1 MNIKTSFMGLHSQ
14 APSNIYNYMIS
25 FLVSIIAL
33 IIGYFTYGKFI
44 EKLFGVEENRETPA
58 VRLQDDVDYMPLPT
72 WRIFLIQFLN
82 IAGLGPIFGA
92 IAGAM
97 FGPAAFLWIVLGSI
111 FAGAVHDYLSGML
124 SVRHDGL
131 SISEITGIYLGDNM
145 KQLMRFFTVVLLIFV
160 GTVFLMGPAKIID
173 GMTNNA
179 WGVWTWVGIILV
191 YYILSTLLPI
201 DKLIGKLYP
210 VFGVAMLLMAAGL
223 LIPLFFG
230 DYHIPELVA
239 ANLRNMTIDPGAT
252 PLFPILFVTIACGAI
267 SGFHATQSPLM
278 ARCMKNERLGRKI
291 FYGTMITEG
300 IVALIW
306 AAASMTFFG
315 NVGDLN
321 DAMLAN
327 NNNAAWAANE
337 ISLNMLGD
345 IGGILALLGIVA
357 APITSGDTAF
367 RSARLIMADVFKFD
381 QKKIMNRLY
390 LSIPLFVI
398 AFALTQIDF
407 GIIWRYFAW
416 SNQTLAMVVL
426 WTVTAYLIYENKAF
440 WVTLLP
446 AIFMTMVCATYI
458 LIAPEGFELES
469 DIAYFGGALITLGIG
484 LLFWNY
490 TIRKRAAL
498 GKIKE
503 SFT

>member
-1 MNIKTSFMGLHSQ
+1 
-14 APSNIYNYMIS
+14 MIS
-25 FLVSIIAL
+25 FIISILVL
-33 IIGYFTYGKFI
+33 ILGYYTYGKFV
-44 EKLFGVEENRETPA
+44 EKIFGVDKDRLTPA
-58 VRLQDDVDYMPLPT
+58 IRLKDDVDFMPLPA

-111 FAGAVHDYLSGML
+111 FAGAVHDYFSGMM

-131 SISEITGIYLGDNM
+131 SISEVVGIYLGPKM
-145 KQLMRFFTVVLLIFV
+145 KHFMRYFTIILLIFV

-173 GMTNNA
+173 GMTGNMWNL
-179 WGVWTWVGIILV
+179 WIWVGIILV

-201 DKLIGKLYP
+201 DKMISKLYP
-210 VFGVAMLLMAAGL
+210 LFGMAMLLMAVGL
-223 LIPLFFG
+223 LIALFFG
-230 DYHIPELVA
+230 DYHIPEIVPS
-239 ANLRNMTIDPGAT
+239 NLRNMTTSPSET

-278 ARCMKNERLGRKI
+278 ARCMKSETLGRKI

-306 AAASMTFFG
+306 AAAAMTFFG
-315 NVGDLN
+315 NVESLN
-321 DAMLAN
+321 GAMLAN

-337 ISLNMLGD
+337 ISLNMLGG

-367 RSARLIMADVFKFD
+367 RSARLILADVFKTD
-381 QKKIMNRLY
+381 QKKIKNRLY
-390 LSIPLFVI
+390 LSLPLFVI

-416 SNQTLAMVVL
+416 SNQTLATVVL
-426 WTVTAYLIYENKAF
+426 WTITAYLMYNSKAY
-440 WVTLLP
+440 WVTMLP
-446 AIFMTMVCATYI
+446 AIFMTMVCSTYI
-458 LIAPEGFELES
+458 LIAPEGFELANNL
-469 DIAYFGGALITLGIG
+469 AYLGGASITLGVTIV
-484 LLFWNY
+484 FWTY
-490 TIRKRAAL
+490 TVKKRKYL
-498 GKIKE
+498 GILPNN
-503 SFT
+503 

>member
-1 MNIKTSFMGLHSQ
+1 
-14 APSNIYNYMIS
+14 MIS
-25 FLVSIIAL
+25 FIVSIAVL
-33 IIGYFTYGKFI
+33 ILGYFTYGKFV
-44 EKLFGVEENRETPA
+44 EKIFGVDKDRPTPA
-58 VRLQDDVDYMPLPT
+58 IRLQDDVDFMPLPA

-131 SISEITGIYLGDNM
+131 SISEVVGIYLGPKM
-145 KQLMRFFTVVLLIFV
+145 KHFMRYFTIILLIFV

-173 GMTNNA
+173 GMTGNMWNL
-179 WGVWTWVGIILV
+179 WVWVGIILV

-201 DKLIGKLYP
+201 DKMISKLYP
-210 VFGVAMLLMAAGL
+210 VFGIAMLLMAVGL
-223 LIPLFFG
+223 LLALLFG
-230 DYHIPELVA
+230 DYHIPEIVP
-239 ANLRNMTIDPGAT
+239 ANLRNMTTSPSDT

-278 ARCMKNERLGRKI
+278 ARCMKNETLGRKI

-306 AAASMTFFG
+306 AAAAMTFFG
-315 NVGDLN
+315 NVESLN
-321 DAMLAN
+321 GAMLAN

-337 ISLNMLGD
+337 ISLNMLGSV
-345 IGGILALLGIVA
+345 GGVLALLGIVA

-367 RSARLIMADVFKFD
+367 RSARLILADVFKTD
-381 QKKIMNRLY
+381 QKKIKNRLY
-390 LSIPLFVI
+390 LSLPLFVI

-416 SNQTLAMVVL
+416 SNQTLATVVL
-426 WTVTAYLIYENKAF
+426 WTITAYLMFNNKVY

-446 AIFMTMVCATYI
+446 AIFMTMVCSTYI
-458 LIAPEGFELES
+458 LIAPEGFKLANNL
-469 DIAYFGGALITLGIG
+469 AYLGGASITLCVTI
-484 LLFWNY
+484 LFWMY
-490 TIRKRAAL
+490 TVKRQ
-498 GKIKE
+498 KIVE
-503 SFT
+503 GLVP

>member
-1 MNIKTSFMGLHSQ
+1 
-14 APSNIYNYMIS
+14 MIS
-25 FLVSIIAL
+25 FIVSIAVL
-33 IIGYFTYGKFI
+33 ILGYFTYGKFV
-44 EKLFGVEENRETPA
+44 EKIFGVDKDRPTPA
-58 VRLQDDVDYMPLPT
+58 IRLQDDVDFMPLPA

-131 SISEITGIYLGDNM
+131 SISEVVGIYLGPKM
-145 KQLMRFFTVVLLIFV
+145 KHFMRYFTIILLIFV

-173 GMTNNA
+173 GMTGNIWNL
-179 WGVWTWVGIILV
+179 WVWVGIILV

-201 DKLIGKLYP
+201 DKMISKLYP
-210 VFGVAMLLMAAGL
+210 VFGIAMLLMAVGL
-223 LIPLFFG
+223 LLALLFG
-230 DYHIPELVA
+230 DYQIPEIVP
-239 ANLRNMTIDPGAT
+239 ANLRNMTTSPSDT

-278 ARCMKNERLGRKI
+278 ARCMKNETLGRKI

-306 AAASMTFFG
+306 AAAAMTFFG
-315 NVGDLN
+315 NVESLN
-321 DAMLAN
+321 GAMLAN

-337 ISLNMLGD
+337 ISLNMLGSV
-345 IGGILALLGIVA
+345 GGVLALLGIVA

-367 RSARLIMADVFKFD
+367 RSARLILADVFKTD
-381 QKKIMNRLY
+381 QKKIKNRLY
-390 LSIPLFVI
+390 LSLPLFVI

-416 SNQTLAMVVL
+416 SNQTLSTVVL
-426 WTVTAYLIYENKAF
+426 WTITAYLMFNNKVY

-446 AIFMTMVCATYI
+446 AIFMTMVCSTYI
-458 LIAPEGFELES
+458 LIAPEGFKLANNL
-469 DIAYFGGALITLGIG
+469 AYLGGASITLCVTI
-484 LLFWNY
+484 LFWMY
-490 TIRKRAAL
+490 TVKRQ
-498 GKIKE
+498 KIVE
-503 SFT
+503 GLVP

>member
-1 MNIKTSFMGLHSQ
+1 
-14 APSNIYNYMIS
+14 MIS
-25 FLVSIIAL
+25 FIISIAVL
-33 IIGYFTYGKFI
+33 ILGYFTYGKFV
-44 EKLFGVEENRETPA
+44 EKIFGVDKDRPTPA
-58 VRLQDDVDYMPLPT
+58 IRLQDDVDFMPLPA

-131 SISEITGIYLGDNM
+131 SISEVVGIYLGPKM
-145 KQLMRFFTVVLLIFV
+145 KHFMRYFTIILLIFV

-173 GMTNNA
+173 GMTGNIWNL
-179 WGVWTWVGIILV
+179 WVWVGII
-191 YYILSTLLPI
+191 SRSEKLLKTERI
-201 DKLIGKLYP
+201 DKMISKLYP
-210 VFGVAMLLMAAGL
+210 IFGVAMLLMAVGL
-223 LIPLFFG
+223 LIALLFG
-230 DYHIPELVA
+230 SYNIPEIVP
-239 ANLRNMTIDPGAT
+239 ANLRNMTNSPSET

-278 ARCMKNERLGRKI
+278 ARCMKNETLGRKI

-306 AAASMTFFG
+306 AAAAMTFFG
-315 NVGDLN
+315 NVESLN
-321 DAMLAN
+321 GAMLAN
-327 NNNAAWAANE
+327 NHNAAWAANE
-337 ISLNMLGD
+337 ISLNMLGSV
-345 IGGILALLGIVA
+345 GGVLALLGIVA

-367 RSARLIMADVFKFD
+367 RSARLILADVFKTD
-381 QKKIMNRLY
+381 QEKIKNRLY
-390 LSIPLFVI
+390 LSLPLFVI

-416 SNQTLAMVVL
+416 SNQTLATVVL
-426 WTVTAYLIYENKAF
+426 WTITAYLMFNNKVY

-446 AIFMTMVCATYI
+446 AIFMTMVCSTYI
-458 LIAPEGFELES
+458 LIAPEGFKLANNL
-469 DIAYFGGALITLGIG
+469 AYLGGGSITLCVTI
-484 LLFWNY
+484 LFWMY
-490 TIRKRAAL
+490 TVKRQ
-498 GKIKE
+498 KIVE
-503 SFT
+503 GLVP

>member
-1 MNIKTSFMGLHSQ
+1 
-14 APSNIYNYMIS
+14 MIS
-25 FLVSIIAL
+25 FIVSIAVL
-33 IIGYFTYGKFI
+33 ILGYFTYGKFV
-44 EKLFGVEENRETPA
+44 EKIFGVDKDRPTPA
-58 VRLQDDVDYMPLPT
+58 IRLQDDVDFMPLPA

-131 SISEITGIYLGDNM
+131 SISEVVGIYLGPKM
-145 KQLMRFFTVVLLIFV
+145 KHFMRYFTIILLIFV

-173 GMTNNA
+173 GMTGNMWNL
-179 WGVWTWVGIILV
+179 WVWVGIILV

-201 DKLIGKLYP
+201 DKMISKLYP
-210 VFGVAMLLMAAGL
+210 VFGIAMLLMAVGL
-223 LIPLFFG
+223 LLALLFG
-230 DYHIPELVA
+230 DYHIPEIVP
-239 ANLRNMTIDPGAT
+239 ANLRNMTTSPSDT

-278 ARCMKNERLGRKI
+278 ARCMKNETLGRKI

-306 AAASMTFFG
+306 AAAAMTFFG
-315 NVGDLN
+315 NVESLN
-321 DAMLAN
+321 GAMLAN

-337 ISLNMLGD
+337 ISLNMLGSV
-345 IGGILALLGIVA
+345 GGVLALLGIVA

-367 RSARLIMADVFKFD
+367 RSARLILADVFKTD
-381 QKKIMNRLY
+381 QEKIKNRLY
-390 LSIPLFVI
+390 LSLPLFVI

-416 SNQTLAMVVL
+416 SNQTLATVVL
-426 WTVTAYLIYENKAF
+426 WTITAYLMFNNKVY

-446 AIFMTMVCATYI
+446 AIFMTMVCSTYI
-458 LIAPEGFELES
+458 LIAPEGFKLANNL
-469 DIAYFGGALITLGIG
+469 AYLGGASITLCVTI
-484 LLFWNY
+484 LFWMY
-490 TIRKRAAL
+490 TVKRQ
-498 GKIKE
+498 KIVE
-503 SFT
+503 GLVP